1 MIEVYSENIEVG
13 ANSAVPFQNVALKKG
28 CSAVLSGTGTI
39 NLNKCGVYLVSVD
52 ATAGTSTTIQLY
64 KNGIAQPQAQATG
77 TAISFSTLVQ
87 VNENNSCC
95 PCDSATALQV
105 INTTAGTFTN
115 INCCVTKVC

>member
-1 MIEVYSENIEVG
+1 MLEAYSTDITV
-13 ANSAVPFQNVALKKG
+13 AADAVVPFNNVTVEKG
-28 CSAVLSGTGTI
+28 CTAILSAPGTI

-52 ATAGTSTTIQLY
+52 ATAEASTTIQLY